1 MKAGPWHIFAPAA
14 VRSLTAPGRAPP
26 WPTLPEGPPRG
37 RYGAHT
43 GSRTTSAPR
52 RNSARP
58 VEERGGW
65 EEGGRTG
72 GFTDEDIL

>member
-1 MKAGPWHIFAPAA
+1 MKAGLWHISAPAA

-26 WPTLPEGPPRG
+26 WPTLPEGSPRG

-43 GSRTTSAPR
+43 GSRTTSVPR

-65 EEGGRTG
+65 EEGGRARG
-72 GFTDEDIL
+72 GYR